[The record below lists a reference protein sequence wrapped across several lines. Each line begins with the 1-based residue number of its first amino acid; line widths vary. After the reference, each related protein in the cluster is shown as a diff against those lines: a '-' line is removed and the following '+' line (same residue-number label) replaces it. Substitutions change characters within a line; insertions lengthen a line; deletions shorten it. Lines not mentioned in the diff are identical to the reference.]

1 MKKYISNLLIL
12 IGISVLVV
20 TVWQGLEL
28 CIYGAIIAGKVDN
41 IVGATLALSL
51 YYNFK
56 HWIEK

>member
-12 IGISVLVV
+12 IGVSVLV
-20 TVWQGLEL
+20 TMVWQGLEI
-28 CIYGAIIAGKVDN
+28 CIDGVIIARKVDN
-41 IVGATLALSL
+41 VIEATLALSL